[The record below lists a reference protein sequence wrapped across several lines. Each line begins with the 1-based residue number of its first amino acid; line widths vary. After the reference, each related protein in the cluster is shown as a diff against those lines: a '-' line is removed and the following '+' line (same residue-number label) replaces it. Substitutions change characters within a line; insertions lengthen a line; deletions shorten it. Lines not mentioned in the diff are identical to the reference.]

1 MPGLDSKQD
10 AASERSTPEAA
21 RPEAIV
27 PGCLS
32 AASAVTWRFANRRSL
47 KVTSSWLMTL
57 FRDHPV
63 AISTRWMLIG
73 QLTRA
78 IIQGLYIVCLAR
90 VLEPRGYGAFA
101 GVLALVSSFTP
112 FASLGSGAILVKNA
126 ARNPGNFRGYWSNA
140 LLTTLCTGGLLCIMV
155 SFAGRAIFP
164 ATVPTTLIA
173 AVAMSDLVFLPLIEI
188 SGQAH
193 QSLGRLKRTA
203 QTQLTWSA
211 MKLFAAGIFMWY
223 APGLNV
229 ADWGLLYLGSTIAA
243 ASATVGQV
251 ILEHGFSRLRF
262 GYAPGEFGEG
272 IAFALGGSGKTI
284 CDDIDKTMLSRLA
297 SLEATGIYTAAYRVA
312 DLASLPIRSLLF
324 AAYPG
329 FFRTGA
335 SGVAA
340 VARPAARFTS
350 IGVCYGALAGFVLFA
365 AAPLIPAILGPRFAQ
380 AEGALRWIAFLPALR
395 ALHSFA
401 GDALAGAGRQ
411 TARTGTLLSAALA
424 NIGLNFLLI
433 PRYGWRGAAA
443 STLVSESL
451 IVIGLWSLIA
461 RASRKSTAHAP
472 ETMS

>member
-1 MPGLDSKQD
+1 MPGLDSKHE
-10 AASERSTPEAA
+10 AAVGRSTPEAA
-21 RPEAIV
+21 GLEATIR
-27 PGCLS
+27 GCLS
-32 AASAVTWRFANRRSL
+32 AASGVAWRLANRRSL
-47 KVTSSWLMTL
+47 KVMSSWLMTL

-78 IIQGLYIVCLAR
+78 IIQALYIVCLAR

-126 ARNPGNFRGYWSNA
+126 ARNPGSFRRYWSNA
-140 LLTTLCTGGLLCIMV
+140 LLTTLCAGGLLCIV
-155 SFAGRAIFP
+155 VLFAGRAIFP

-173 AVAMSDLVFLPLIEI
+173 AVAISDLVFLPLIEI

-193 QSLGRLKRTA
+193 QSLGRLKRMA
-203 QTQLTWSA
+203 QTHLVWSA
-211 MKLFAAGIFMWY
+211 MKLLAAGIFMWY

-251 ILEHGFSRLRF
+251 ILEHGSSRLRF
-262 GYAPGEFGEG
+262 GYAPGEIGEG
-272 IAFALGGSGKTI
+272 VAFALGGSGKTI
-284 CDDIDKTMLSRLA
+284 CDDIDKTLLTRLA
-297 SLEATGIYTAAYRVA
+297 SLEAAGIYTAAYRVA
-312 DLASLPIRSLLF
+312 DLACLPIRSLLF
-324 AAYPG
+324 ASFPG

-340 VARPAARFTS
+340 VARPAIRLTS

-365 AAPLIPAILGPRFAQ
+365 AAPLIPAILGPRFAPV
-380 AEGALRWIAFLPALR
+380 ESALRWIAFLPALR
-395 ALHSFA
+395 ALHSFV

-411 TARTGTLLSAALA
+411 TARTATLLCAALV
-424 NIGLNFLLI
+424 NTGLNLFFI
-433 PRYGWRGAAA
+433 PLYGWRGAAA

-451 IVIGLWSLIA
+451 LVAGLWGLVA
-461 RASRKSTAHAP
+461 TAARKSAVHP
-472 ETMS
+472 PGGMF